1 MFLEQLKGGMM
12 VRKNTYIFVD
22 VEATLIRGQQHII
35 EIGAIKWLPDGTI
48 ERFSQ
53 LIQPYKFKK
62 LNAHIQKLTGITT
75 GQLLNAPPFKLV
87 MPKFMKW
94 CGKNSIFV
102 TFGEFDRKVLEEEL
116 IRNHMDVRFLYPIID
131 FQQKYMI
138 ENQLKEQPSLMK
150 LLEQYDITTD
160 INHRALADA
169 ISLFHIFKEANGEEL
184 IEKQRTDQ
192 FGLIL
197 SEFRQQEETYDLY
210 LSYISGRVWPTFVD
224 VQSIKTIHKQL
235 FFEIKEEHKELED
248 GDIETIHRTMI
259 QPNQEVESFIKM
271 MINDIQDKV
280 LITRSGLKQLAK
292 INRLHH
298 AVFPKTE
305 VVTLQHLLQNDEAV
319 NEFTIHHSSVTTY
332 ENKLQQLMTK
342 YEKEIIAEF
351 EKRNLFV
358 KEKVDI

>member
-1 MFLEQLKGGMM
+1 MM

-22 VEATLIRGQQHII
+22 VEATLIRGKQHII

-62 LNAHIQKLTGITT
+62 LNSHIQKLTGITT
-75 GQLLNAPPFKLV
+75 GQILNAPSFKKV
-87 MPKFMKW
+87 MPKFIQW
-94 CGKNSIFV
+94 CEGNSVIV

-116 IRNHMDVRFLYPIID
+116 IRNHMDVRFLYPIVD

-138 ENQLKEQPSLMK
+138 EFQLKEQPSLKK
-150 LLEQYDITTD
+150 LLETYDITSD

-169 ISLFHIFKEANGEEL
+169 ISLFQVFKEVNGEEL
-184 IEKQRTDQ
+184 IEKHKTDE

-197 SEFRQQEETYDLY
+197 SEFRQQEEMYELY
-210 LSYISGRVWPTFVD
+210 LSYISGRVWPTFID
-224 VQSIKTIHKQL
+224 VQSVKTIHKQL
-235 FFEIKEEHKELED
+235 FFDIKEERRELED
-248 GDIETIHRTMI
+248 GEIETIHRTII
-259 QPNQEVESFIKM
+259 QPNAEVETFLKM
-271 MINDIQDKV
+271 VMEDIQDKV
-280 LITRSGLKQLAK
+280 LITRSGLKQLGK

-305 VVTLQHLLQNDEAV
+305 VMTLQHLLQKEEAV
-319 NEFTIHHSSVTTY
+319 NEFTISQLTVTTY
-332 ENKLQQLMTK
+332 EMKLQQLIGK